1 MCVAY
6 ERRRVHLESKW
17 DDPHMPKFFEVLHMG
32 VTPECWIHII
42 ILFSHVPVPVGE
54 YPKLL

>member
-6 ERRRVHLESKW
+6 ERRRVLLEGEQY
-17 DDPHMPKFFEVLHMG
+17 DHPMPKFFEVFIWVRRRGAGYMCI
-32 VTPECWIHII
+32 T
-42 ILFSHVPVPVGE
+42 LFSHVPVPVGE